1 VLGHEVKF
9 LSNLV
14 LFALCKLR
22 GTPVLWWGHGFAK
35 EEMRPLRI
43 PLLSHGVEAFKSQLA
58 RSADRYLVYS
68 EGGGERLQQ
77 AGMPAEKIAVVRN
90 TIDLEAECRL
100 YDRFNRVDPMEIRRK
115 LGLASDSWILLY
127 IGRLYKENRV
137 EELLELVRRIN
148 HQRLCHKPVE
158 AVIIGAGPELDSLNT
173 LGQSIPG
180 VRFTGAI
187 YDRDLVAQYLR
198 IATAMV
204 IPGKVGLAVTHAF
217 AHGVPV
223 LTRHHHLH
231 APEVE
236 YIESGQNGLVI
247 PGDFEGF
254 VQTVAA
260 CLNGGHHVHLSAGAL
275 KARESLT
282 LDYMVRTFHEAVAST
297 LEEHGG

>member
-1 VLGHEVKF
+1 
-9 LSNLV
+9 
-14 LFALCKLR
+14 
-22 GTPVLWWGHGFAK
+22 
-35 EEMRPLRI
+35 
-43 PLLSHGVEAFKSQLA
+43 
-58 RSADRYLVYS
+58 
-68 EGGGERLQQ
+68 
-77 AGMPAEKIAVVRN
+77 
-90 TIDLEAECRL
+90 
-100 YDRFNRVDPMEIRRK
+100 
-115 LGLASDSWILLY
+115 
-127 IGRLYKENRV
+127 
-137 EELLELVRRIN
+137 
-148 HQRLCHKPVE
+148 
-158 AVIIGAGPELDSLNT
+158 VIIGAGPELDSLNT